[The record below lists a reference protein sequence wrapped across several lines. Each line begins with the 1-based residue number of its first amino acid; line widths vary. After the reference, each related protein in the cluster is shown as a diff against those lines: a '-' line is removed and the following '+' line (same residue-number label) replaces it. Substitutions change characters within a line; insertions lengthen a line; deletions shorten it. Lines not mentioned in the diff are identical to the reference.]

1 MNSTLANLIAGTA
14 HFQTPGVDEA
24 IAARFLL
31 IQQAGCLAPH
41 QGGEFCYDG
50 NRCKPE
56 SLGWRLVQNYGA
68 PDVAEIEAG
77 ALDAEIVATYHEAAN
92 AEHWYRFEKDWGDP
106 S

>member
-1 MNSTLANLIAGTA
+1 MNGTFFNLLAGTP
-14 HFQTPGVDEA
+14 HFQTPGVDAA

-31 IQQAGCLAPH
+31 IRH
-41 QGGEFCYDG
+41 GGNFTYRDGDFCYDG

-56 SLGWRLVQNYGA
+56 SLGWRFVQTFGA
-68 PDVAEIEAG
+68 PCVAEIKGG
-77 ALDAEIVATYHEAAN
+77 ALDAEIAATYHEAAE